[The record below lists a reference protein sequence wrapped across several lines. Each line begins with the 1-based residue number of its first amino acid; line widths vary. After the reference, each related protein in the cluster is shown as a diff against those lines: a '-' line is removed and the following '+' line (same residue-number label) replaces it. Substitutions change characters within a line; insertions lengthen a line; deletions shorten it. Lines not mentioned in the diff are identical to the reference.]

1 MFLLSKFN
9 EIDFYIVIIFIFG
22 SINLW
27 RDFETVNY
35 IVIDIKEKVIVIHSK
50 NIIKALLFKKKKIL
64 FSDIL
69 SISNIEKSAMRT
81 NTRYVLRLNLVK
93 EDSAVLTDFSN
104 SSDAELMS
112 LHLNAIIKNSK

>member
-69 SISNIEKSAMRT
+69 SISNIE
-81 NTRYVLRLNLVK
+81 VV
-93 EDSAVLTDFSN
+93 
-104 SSDAELMS
+104 
-112 LHLNAIIKNSK
+112 

>member
-1 MFLLSKFN
+1 MLNNF
-9 EIDFYIVIIFIFG
+9 
-22 SINLW
+22 
-27 RDFETVNY
+27 
-35 IVIDIKEKVIVIHSK
+35 
-50 NIIKALLFKKKKIL
+50 
-64 FSDIL
+64 
-69 SISNIEKSAMRT
+69 IEKSAMRT

>member
-1 MFLLSKFN
+1 VFLLSKFN